1 VWMEDDELMK
11 DGGGVGSAAV
21 FPIQVALV
29 SRRLAVVVL
38 PLLCCV
44 LRGFFPVMVLLLL
57 AVLMKGNGSGS
68 RSEAPFFFSLLRSW
82 LLPFLQWCCSGM
94 GEAEKKRRSL
104 AVFVCLY
111 FPPSVSKLP
120 CFLPFSFSISFPL
133 FLTSH
138 SGYLHF
144 KLPSPFSFKRALSR
158 PKNPLP
164 SPLSLFQIAVFI
176 G

>member
-1 VWMEDDELMK
+1 
-11 DGGGVGSAAV
+11 
-21 FPIQVALV
+21 
-29 SRRLAVVVL
+29 
-38 PLLCCV
+38 
-44 LRGFFPVMVLLLL
+44 MVLLLL

-68 RSEAPFFFSLLRSW
+68 RSEAPFFFSLQRSW

-120 CFLPFSFSISFPL
+120 RFLPFSFSISFPL

-144 KLPSPFSFKRALSR
+144 KLLSPFSFKRALSR
-158 PKNPLP
+158 PKNPPPAAGVESSIYRLEGRGLLLRVG
-164 SPLSLFQIAVFI
+164 SRGAACWSARQGAWGFRF
-176 G
+176 GHCSMF